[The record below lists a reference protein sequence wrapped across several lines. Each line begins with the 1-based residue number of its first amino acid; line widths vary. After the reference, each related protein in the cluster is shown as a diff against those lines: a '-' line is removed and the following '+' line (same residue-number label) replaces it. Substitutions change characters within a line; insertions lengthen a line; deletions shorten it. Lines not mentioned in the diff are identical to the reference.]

1 MYDVRPNLIIG
12 FHGCDEAI
20 CHSLINNPDN
30 IQISQQPFD
39 WLGHGMYF
47 WENNYERA
55 LSWALEKQRRGK
67 INKSAVIGAIISLGN
82 CCDFLD
88 SKNTRIL
95 ESNYFQMKSSCKKSA
110 EILPENKDVAN
121 DEHKDK
127 LLRYLD
133 CAVIEFMHKRIDK
146 KAASDV
152 FTKGFSDYQLFD
164 SVRGAFMEGGPAFK
178 GSDISKKSHIQIA
191 IRNPNCIKGFFLP
204 RREVNYAKWYGEK
217 FHTTNTHTSVN

>member
-1 MYDVRPNLIIG
+1 MYDIRPNLIIG
-12 FHGCDEAI
+12 FHGCDEAV

-30 IQISQQPFD
+30 IKISQQPFD

-55 LSWALEKQRRGK
+55 LSWALEKRQRGE
-67 INKSAVIGAIISLGN
+67 INKPAVIGAVISLGN

-88 SKNTRIL
+88 LKNTRIL
-95 ESNYFQMKSSCKKSA
+95 EFNYSLMANSYKTSGQ
-110 EILPENKDVAN
+110 ILPENRDVAN

-127 LLRYLD
+127 LLRDLD
-133 CAVIEFMHKRIDK
+133 CTVIEFMHDKIDEQ
-146 KAASDV
+146 AASDAT
-152 FTKGFSDYQLFD
+152 TKGFSDYKQFD
-164 SVRGAFMEGGPAFK
+164 SVRGAFREGGPAFK
-178 GSDISKKSHIQIA
+178 GSGISKKGHIQIA

-217 FHTTNTHTSVN
+217 FRATNTHTSVN